1 MHALKDPAIA
11 IAMDNFRT
19 MITRLV
25 FQTCVGIAVM
35 AMLLLVSAGTL
46 EWPAAWVF
54 LAELGL
60 LGLGS
65 GVWLARADPDLLRER
80 MKGPVQPDQATA
92 DRTLM
97 IVLSIAFCA
106 WLVFM
111 ALDAVRF
118 AWSYVPLWLNVFGA
132 IAIALSFVVIQL
144 TILENSY
151 AVVVVR
157 IQRERGQHVITT
169 GPYRFVRHPM
179 YAGAILL
186 FIGTPLLLGSW
197 YGLIGAMII
206 IALFCVRVAIEERTL
221 RAELAG
227 YGEYADE
234 VRYRLIPGVW

>member
-1 MHALKDPAIA
+1 MRALEVLGIA
-11 IAMDNFRT
+11 IAMDNFAT

-25 FQTCVGIAVM
+25 FQTCAGIAVM

-46 EWPAAWVF
+46 DWPAAWVF

-65 GVWLARADPDLLRER
+65 GVWLARTDPDLLRER
-80 MKGPVQPDQATA
+80 MKPLVQRDQAA
-92 DRTLM
+92 PDRTLM
-97 IVLSIAFCA
+97 IVLSIVFCA
-106 WLVFM
+106 WLVLM

-132 IAIALSFVVIQL
+132 IAIALSFAVIQL

-157 IQRERGQHVITT
+157 IQRERGQHVVTT

-197 YGLIGAMII
+197 YGVIGAMII
-206 IALFCVRVAIEERTL
+206 IALFCVRVTIEERTL